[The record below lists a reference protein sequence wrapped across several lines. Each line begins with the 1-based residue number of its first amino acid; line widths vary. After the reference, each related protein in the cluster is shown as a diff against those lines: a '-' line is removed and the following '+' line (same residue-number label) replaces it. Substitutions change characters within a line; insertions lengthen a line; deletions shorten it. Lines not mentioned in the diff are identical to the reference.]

1 MKFITSRER
10 FEIVL
15 YSEGI
20 FGNNCIKVFPAL
32 GKARYNRQCDHLVTL
47 GLEVIKFL
55 TCTTQLSMK
64 FMRLIIVQLLAIFIS
79 R

>member
-1 MKFITSRER
+1 MIKFITSRER

-32 GKARYNRQCDHLVTL
+32 GMTRYNRQCDHSETL
-47 GLEVIKFL
+47 GLEVIKLL
-55 TCTTQLSMK
+55 TCSTQLSMK
-64 FMRLIIVQLLAIFIS
+64 FILLMIVQLLAL
-79 R
+79 